1 MLFRK
6 RPEPTEYNPY
16 YATYISKVK
25 GDNFI
30 QNLKEQK
37 FETLA
42 ILAKLSSA
50 EWNHKYAPEKWTVKE
65 VMMHIMDTE
74 RIFAYRALRVARN
87 DQTPM
92 PGFDQNDY
100 VPFYHATKRSGSS
113 IMEEYESLRNSTI
126 TLFEN
131 LSEEDFA
138 RLGEASGSPVSPLS
152 LGYMIAGH
160 EIHHVQLLHE
170 RYFPKNLNS

>member
-1 MLFRK
+1 MIRK
-6 RPEPTEYNPY
+6 RPESSEYNPY
-16 YATYISKVK
+16 YETYIGKVK
-25 GDNFI
+25 GDYFI

-42 ILAKLSSA
+42 VLSKLTDKD
-50 EWNHKYAPEKWTVKE
+50 WNHKYAPEKWTVKE

-87 DQTPM
+87 DGTPM

-100 VPFYHATKRSGSS
+100 VPFYNATQRSGSS
-113 IMEEYESLRNSTI
+113 IMAEYESIRNSTI
-126 TLFEN
+126 SLFEN
-131 LSEEDFA
+131 LSDDDYG
-138 RLGEASGSPVSPLS
+138 RRGEASGSPVSSLS

-170 RYFPKNLNS
+170 RYFNKPL

>member
-1 MLFRK
+1 MLVSR
-6 RPEPTEYNPY
+6 RPESGEYNPY
-16 YATYISKVK
+16 YATYIGKVK

-37 FETLA
+37 FETLG
-42 ILAKLSSA
+42 ILSKLS
-50 EWNHKYAPEKWTVKE
+50 EEQWNHKYAPEKWTVKE

-74 RIFAYRALRVARN
+74 RIFAYRALRIARN
-87 DQTPM
+87 DRTPM

-100 VPFYHATKRSGSS
+100 VPYYHAAQRSGSS
-113 IMEEYESLRNSTI
+113 IMEEYEAIRNSTI
-126 TLFEN
+126 TLFQN
-131 LSEEDFA
+131 LREEDLG
-138 RLGEASGSPVSPLS
+138 RLGEASGSPVSVLA

-170 RYFPKNLNS
+170 RYFI

>member
-1 MLFRK
+1 MSINR
-6 RPEPTEYNPY
+6 RPEPSEFNPY
-16 YATYISKVK
+16 YDTYIGKVK
-25 GDNFI
+25 GNNFI
-30 QNLKEQK
+30 QNLIEQK

-42 ILAKLSSA
+42 VLSKLSDE

-65 VMMHIMDTE
+65 VMIHIMDTE

-92 PGFDQNDY
+92 PGFEQNDY
-100 VPFYHATKRSGSS
+100 VPFCNGPQRSGKS
-113 IMEEYESLRNSTI
+113 IMAEYESVRNSSI
-126 TLFEN
+126 ALFKN
-131 LSEEDFA
+131 LSEEA
-138 RLGEASGSPVSPLS
+138 WERIGEASGSPVSSLA

-170 RYFPKNLNS
+170 RYFK

>member
-1 MLFRK
+1 MSKNR
-6 RPEPTEYNPY
+6 RPEPTEYNSFY
-16 YATYISKVK
+16 ETYIGKVK
-25 GDNFI
+25 GVNFI

-42 ILAKLSSA
+42 VLSKLSD
-50 EWNHKYAPEKWTVKE
+50 EKWNHQYAPEKWTVKE
-65 VMMHIMDTE
+65 VMIHIMDTE

-100 VPFYHATKRSGSS
+100 VPFCNASQRSGNS
-113 IMEEYESLRNSTI
+113 IIAEYEAVRNSTI

-131 LSEEDFA
+131 LNEEDWA
-138 RLGEASGSPVSPLS
+138 RLGEASGSTVSALA

-170 RYFPKNLNS
+170 RYFI

>member
-1 MLFRK
+1 MLRR
-6 RPEPTEYNPY
+6 RPESSEYNPY
-16 YATYISKVK
+16 YETYIGKVK

-42 ILAKLSSA
+42 ILSKLSDE

-74 RIFAYRALRVARN
+74 RIFAYRGLRTARN

-100 VPFYHATKRSGSS
+100 VPFYNAAQRSGSS
-113 IMEEYESLRNSTI
+113 IMAEYESIRKSTI

-131 LSEEDFA
+131 LHEEDFG
-138 RLGEASGSPVSPLS
+138 RLGEASGSPISALS
-152 LGYMIAGH
+152 LGFMIAGH

-170 RYFPKNLNS
+170 RYFTKSV